1 MWKMKSLVT
10 LLSLFSFSDSVRQP
24 IATTVTPPPKPS
36 LTPPRN
42 PLRSAWSLAW
52 CECGAANGTD
62 SVVAV
67 WPDGLDPS
75 DGVNVTYNSG
85 SPTWL
90 TWGRVVQS
98 VQWRCSGSTKTGTTS
113 LSPPSRV
120 WSVQVRCHARAHTHA
135 RKHEPTATTYPTL
148 HALRSLCLCTSLW
161 LVLDSWFVC
170 RARPTRFRGTGQC
183 TTVA

>member
-1 MWKMKSLVT
+1 LGYRAHMWKMASLVT
-10 LLSLFSFSDSVRQP
+10 LLSLFLFSDSVSQA

-52 CECGAANGTD
+52 CECGAANGTNL
-62 SVVAV
+62 VVAV

-75 DGVNVTYNSG
+75 DGVNVTYNGG

-120 WSVQVRCHARAHTHA
+120 WSVQVRCHARAHTHTCTQA
-135 RKHEPTATTYPTL
+135 RAYCNDISHATHPSIPLFL
-148 HALRSLCLCTSLW
+148 HFALVGS
-161 LVLDSWFVC
+161 
-170 RARPTRFRGTGQC
+170 
-183 TTVA
+183 